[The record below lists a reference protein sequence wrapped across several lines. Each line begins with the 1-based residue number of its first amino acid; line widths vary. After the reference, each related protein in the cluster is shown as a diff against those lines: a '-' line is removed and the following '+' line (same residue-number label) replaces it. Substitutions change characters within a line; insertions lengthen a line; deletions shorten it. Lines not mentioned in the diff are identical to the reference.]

1 MRVVLG
7 LLLRKLEAYGFKSFA
22 EKTEMEFKSGITAI
36 VGPNGSGKSNISDA
50 VRWVLGEQNI
60 RNLRGNKMEDVIF
73 SGSAKRRPLGVA
85 EVSLVFDNTDGLLP
99 LEFSEVTITRR
110 VFRSGDGE
118 YYINKAPCR
127 LKDIHDLL
135 LEAGLSRE
143 SMTVISQNKID
154 EVLNS
159 KPEERRLL
167 FEEAAGIVKY
177 KNRKK
182 EALRKLEDTEQNLT
196 RVLDITAE
204 IETQLGPMAESAE
217 RTARY
222 NELAAEQTAC
232 QVTLL
237 LHRLTQAEKNL
248 ESVTLEQ
255 AALTDED
262 IAVST
267 RLSVAETDKEK
278 FIDHLAGLDENLR
291 DAENALTQTATEIE
305 RLDGKTAVL
314 NERIGQ
320 EQKSRDRIVQDIGRL
335 ETEKE
340 ENRARLQEWQ
350 ASHAGK
356 HAQAES
362 LRAAL
367 AGQDQALAQAAAA
380 IAAAQ
385 SKINA
390 AKDET
395 FGHLQELVTQKNALR
410 TLERD
415 QESQKQR
422 EAQLIKERET
432 FAGQFQ
438 ETTQSLGSVQWEKQ
452 ALDQD
457 LAATDTTVAGLE
469 DRKRGQDAAL
479 GENKAAEARLAGEIG
494 QLASRLKVLSD
505 MQEEYE
511 GFGRGPKSVL
521 KSDRPWR
528 QGVHGAV
535 AEIIT
540 VRDPHIVAIETA
552 LGGALQHIIVASD
565 DTAKAAVEHLKNH
578 NLGRATFLPLNT
590 IKPARPRDTETAAAH
605 APGSVGFA
613 AGLVECEPRFRPIID
628 YLLARTIVA
637 ADIDAAL
644 RIARGAAFGVKI
656 VTLDGQLINP
666 GGSITGGSVGRREAS
681 FLGRSGEIAALKETM
696 AARETD
702 LAARRRQTAQLQA
715 DLAALDEKIAG
726 AHSRRRTLEVR
737 QAELTVHAEKTG
749 QEIKRLDLALATID
763 GELAASRGEAAAI
776 AAKMA
781 DVAAAITVM
790 EERDN
795 EHKRLIDAWQE
806 DLKKLQA
813 DRETLAGALTDSKIK
828 LSALEQ
834 EVNAIAVNCEQ
845 YKQAESRI
853 NRQIDAQRSDI
864 ERIAQE
870 IARAEADLA
879 GVAQAKETLAAEKAA
894 QEKNRDTI
902 LKDKLGILAKQQKLE
917 REVKDLR
924 RRQNASQARLHE
936 LDLLAAKHGYEV
948 TNCTDQLRDHFCLD
962 REQAQAIF
970 RDEDPEILAA
980 RVDELALDIEALGPI
995 NPAAIEE
1002 YARLQE
1008 RYTFL
1013 RTQYE
1018 DLSAAK
1024 DYLLTILKDIDATMA
1039 KQFKAAFAQI
1049 NDHFGELFVRLFG
1062 GGRAQLI
1069 LADPNDILG
1078 TGIEIIVQPPGKK
1091 QQNLALLS
1099 GGERALTVIALL
1111 FAFLSFRPT
1120 PFCVLDEIDAALD
1133 EANVQRFSE
1142 FLQDYARSTQFI
1154 VVTHRKGTME
1164 AADVMH
1170 GVTMEES
1177 GVSKLISVK
1186 FMDKAG

>member
-1 MRVVLG
+1 LG

-73 SGSAKRRPLGVA
+73 SGSAMRRPLGVA

-99 LEFSEVTITRR
+99 LDFNEVTITRR

-118 YYINKAPCR
+118 YFINKAPCR

-135 LEAGLSRE
+135 LDAGLSRE

-159 KPEERRLL
+159 KPDERRSL

-217 RTARY
+217 RTAKY
-222 NELAAEQTAC
+222 NDLFAEQTAC

-237 LHRLTQAEKNL
+237 LHRLSHAEKNL
-248 ESVTLEQ
+248 ESVTLER
-255 AALTDED
+255 AALADED
-262 IAVST
+262 LAVAT
-267 RLSVAETDKEK
+267 RLTVAETDKER
-278 FIDHLAGLDENLR
+278 FVDTLAELDEKVR
-291 DAENALTQTATEIE
+291 DAEAALAHTATEIE
-305 RLDGKTAVL
+305 RLDGKTGILA
-314 NERIGQ
+314 ERLDQ
-320 EQKSRDRIVQDIGRL
+320 ERKNRDRVAQDIARI
-335 ETEKE
+335 EQEKA
-340 ENRARLQEWQ
+340 ENRARLEEWQ
-350 ASHAGK
+350 ASHTAK
-356 HAQAES
+356 KNQAEE
-362 LRAAL
+362 LRASQ
-367 AGQDQALAQAAAA
+367 AGQDAALTQAAAA
-380 IAAAQ
+380 IAAALHRLE
-385 SKINA
+385 A

-415 QESQKQR
+415 QETQKTR
-422 EAQLIKERET
+422 EAQLGKERES
-432 FAGQFQ
+432 FAGQHQ
-438 ETTQSLGSVQWEKQ
+438 ETSQSLGSVQWEKQ

-457 LAATDTTVAGLE
+457 LAATDTTAADLAA
-469 DRKRGQDAAL
+469 RKRELDAL
-479 GENKAAEARLAGEIG
+479 LSEHTAAETRLNGELG
-494 QLASRLKVLSD
+494 QLASRIKVLGD

-511 GFGRGPKSVL
+511 GFGRGAKSVL

-528 QGVHGAV
+528 QGIHGAV
-535 AEIIT
+535 AEVLT
-540 VRDPHIVAIETA
+540 VRDAHIVAIETA

-565 DTAKAAVEHLKNH
+565 DTAKAAVEYLKHN

-590 IKPARPRDTETAAAH
+590 IRPARPKDAETAAAH
-605 APGSVGFA
+605 SQGALGFA
-613 AGLVECEPRFRPIID
+613 ASLVECEPRFRPVID
-628 YLLARTIVA
+628 YLLARTVVA

-644 RIARGAAFGVKI
+644 KIARAAAFGVKI

-681 FLGRSGEIAALKETM
+681 FLGRSGEIAAL
-696 AARETD
+696 RERFTTREND
-702 LAARRRQTAQLQA
+702 LAAHRRQTAEIQTEA
-715 DLAALDEKIAG
+715 AALEEKIAAAQG
-726 AHSRRRTLEVR
+726 RRRTLEVR
-737 QAELTVHAEKTG
+737 QAELAVHAENTG
-749 QEIKRLDLALATID
+749 AEIKRLDLALATIEA
-763 GELAASRGEAAAI
+763 ELAASRGEAAAI
-776 AAKMA
+776 VARIAET
-781 DVAAAITVM
+781 AAAIAAM
-790 EERDN
+790 EQRDS
-795 EHKRLIDAWQE
+795 EHKRRIAAWQNE
-806 DLKKLQA
+806 LRKLQA
-813 DRETLAGALTDSKIK
+813 DRETIAGSLTDSKIK

-845 YKQAESRI
+845 YLQAEGRL
-853 NRQIDAQRSDI
+853 NRQVASLRADNDRVAED
-864 ERIAQE
+864 

-879 GVAQAKETLAAEKAA
+879 ALAQAKETLAAEKTAR
-894 QEKNRDTI
+894 EKDRDAV
-902 LKDKLGILAKQQKLE
+902 LKDKLGILAKQAKLE

-924 RRQNASQARLHE
+924 RRQNNCQARLHE
-936 LDLLAAKHGYEV
+936 LDLLAAKFGFEV
-948 TNCTDQLRDHFCLD
+948 TSCTDQLRDHFALD
-962 REQAQAIF
+962 REQAQALF
-970 RDEDPEILAA
+970 RPEDPEILAA
-980 RVDELALDIEALGPI
+980 RADELAASIEELGPV

-1002 YARLQE
+1002 YARLKE
-1008 RYTFL
+1008 RYQFL
-1013 RTQYE
+1013 RTQYD
-1018 DLSAAK
+1018 DLTAAK
-1024 DYLLTILKDIDATMA
+1024 DYLLTILKDIDTTMA
-1039 KQFKAAFAQI
+1039 KQFKAAFLKI
-1049 NDHFGELFVRLFG
+1049 NEHFGDLFVRLFG
-1062 GGRAQLI
+1062 GGRAQLE
-1069 LADPNDILG
+1069 LDNPADILG

-1111 FAFLSFRPT
+1111 FAFLTYRPT

-1177 GVSKLISVK
+1177 GVSRLISVK